1 MKKRGFT
8 LIELLAVIV
17 VLAIIALIATP
28 IVMNVIK
35 NAGMGAAERSADNY
49 VKAVDTLIATSK
61 LDGTPLIDGEYTI
74 GTDGKL
80 TKDGKSYEVEV
91 SGTKPVGG
99 TIKIENGQVVKNSSR
114 IDYTDYTVTYKDGV
128 ATAGEKEDIFILCT
142 STAPSIQ
149 PWFDPNA
156 GEMRET
162 TAGVQATSEA
172 PYAKGAVYK
181 CDLGDGERIFYVLKD
196 TEDAVSLLM
205 EENIGTTVAWCASGN
220 DNKCAANG
228 AKAYLNS
235 QTSGW
240 TKLFS
245 ENGTVSL
252 PTYDDM
258 LSVYEQIW
266 MRTNLDVMSGPY
278 GYWTSTTHETF
289 SYNACYVDIGGNVF
303 DDGSVDSGNSYG
315 VRPVITI
322 SKSNMSL

>member
-1 MKKRGFT
+1 MKKKGFT

-61 LDGTPLIDGEYTI
+61 LDGTPLVDGEYTI

-99 TIKIENGQVVKNSSR
+99 SVVVKDGQVDKDNTA
-114 IDYTDYTVTYKDGV
+114 INYEDYIVTFTDGIASAK
-128 ATAGEKEDIFILCT
+128 EKGNALVLCT
-142 STAPSIQ
+142 AIAPVEQGLYDEGVWSMV
-149 PWFDPNA
+149 D
-156 GEMRET
+156 T
-162 TAGVQATSEA
+162 VVGVQATKEE
-172 PYAKGAVYK
+172 PYTKGAVYK
-181 CDLGDGERIFYVLKD
+181 CDLGDGERIFYVLND
-196 TEDAVSLLM
+196 TDNAVSLLM
-205 EENIGTTVAWCASGN
+205 EENIGTTVAWCASGE
-220 DNKCAANG
+220 DNSCAADG
-228 AKAYLNS
+228 AIAHLNT

-245 ENGTVSL
+245 ENGAVGLPSMDDLTVVQNEDWL
-252 PTYDDM
+252 F
-258 LSVYEQIW
+258 I
-266 MRTNLDVMSGPY
+266 NLDLGY
-278 GYWTSTTHETF
+278 GYWTSTAITIGSDTAGTVDNSGNF
-289 SYNACYVDIGGNVF
+289 STGGVSYNEAF
-303 DDGSVDSGNSYG
+303 G